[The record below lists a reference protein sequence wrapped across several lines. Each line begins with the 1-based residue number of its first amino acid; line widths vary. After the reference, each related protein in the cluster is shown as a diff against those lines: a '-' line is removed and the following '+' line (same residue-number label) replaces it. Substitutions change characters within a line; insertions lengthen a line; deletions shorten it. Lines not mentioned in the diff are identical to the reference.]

1 MGRYADQLERYLAR
15 FDRRQILVMLHEH
28 FRRHP
33 KAVLEACFSFLDVD
47 PTFKPDLSRRPNR
60 SGIPRYRWVHRA
72 LSVTGPFKRR
82 LVRWMPERLRGLAVT
97 GIQGINLR
105 RPPMNP
111 QTRKRLL
118 DSYREDMRR
127 LETMIGQDLSHWSD
141 D

>member
-1 MGRYADQLERYLAR
+1 
-15 FDRRQILVMLHEH
+15 
-28 FRRHP
+28 
-33 KAVLEACFSFLDVD
+33 
-47 PTFKPDLSRRPNR
+47 
-60 SGIPRYRWVHRA
+60 
-72 LSVTGPFKRR
+72 
-82 LVRWMPERLRGLAVT
+82 MPERLRGLAVT